1 MDRKTSET
9 PDQLRRQIADMQ
21 AKQQKQR
28 NEIGRLKRLA
38 AQLQADKAALRHDL
52 TKAKTSADQ
61 LAAIIQG
68 GIA

>member
-1 MDRKTSET
+1 MQRKNTAA
-9 PDQLRRQIADMQ
+9 PDQHARLIADMQ
-21 AKQQKQR
+21 AKQQRQR
-28 NEIGRLKRLA
+28 NEIGRLERLV

-52 TKAKTSADQ
+52 TKAKTRADQ